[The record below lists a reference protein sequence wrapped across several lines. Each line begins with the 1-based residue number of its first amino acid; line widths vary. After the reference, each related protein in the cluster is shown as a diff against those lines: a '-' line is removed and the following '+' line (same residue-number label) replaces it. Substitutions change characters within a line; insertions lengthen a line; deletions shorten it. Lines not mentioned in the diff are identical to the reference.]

1 MNQILNRENEKY
13 YIAYAMGYSDGNKEG
28 INERSDTFNTPEE
41 KYLYKAGY
49 ERGVTDYCYYMEYGR
64 FED

>member
-1 MNQILNRENEKY
+1 MNQLLNRENEKY

-41 KYLYKAGY
+41 KYLLQ
-49 ERGVTDYCYYMEYGR
+49 GR
-64 FED
+64 IRKGSY

>member
-1 MNQILNRENEKY
+1 
-13 YIAYAMGYSDGNKEG
+13 MGYSDGNKEG